1 MSWQPSTIYGNIYHW
16 KVSSMTYKLTTFEN
30 PMKLVT
36 LLEMPINVHFQPLT
50 WGPLL
55 QQRPPPQLA
64 CCCHLHDRLQPWAA
78 PTIRKH
84 HQGQDHQTDW
94 RHWFKVRNC
103 SKPNFIEKDTYDK
116 LKKNQ
121 FFIEPISHHVSSW
134 IKSAWL
140 SVWRSCVGLGRFLRR
155 DSSLLMPKSHLCRL
169 VKKQV
174 TRSTS

>member
-1 MSWQPSTIYGNIYHW
+1 MSSI
-16 KVSSMTYKLTTFEN
+16 TYKLTIFEN

-36 LLEMPINVHFQPLT
+36 LFEMPINVHFQPLT

-64 CCCHLHDRLQPWAA
+64 CYRNLLNRLQPWAA

-94 RHWFKVRNC
+94 RWWFKVRNY

-116 LKKNQ
+116 LKK
-121 FFIEPISHHVSSW
+121 ISSS
-134 IKSAWL
+134 L
-140 SVWRSCVGLGRFLRR
+140 SQSLTMSPLE
-155 DSSLLMPKSHLCRL
+155 SSLLNFQRGDLASA
-169 VKKQV
+169 
-174 TRSTS
+174 